1 MGNALSSVNS
11 QLKQELADS
20 TNSFKH
26 LQYQFERLNQTL
38 LEKEKRIKDNE
49 HSVKD
54 LSYKNEELTQKLF
67 RQEHEIEQLNKQLL
81 SKQNNNLTLI
91 QKNLSLGK
99 LNRELF
105 SLFQKTDDEIAD
117 DIIANNSPETHNDD
131 WFYNMLYERKN
142 FSEAIKYFRS
152 NIKPILT

>member
-1 MGNALSSVNS
+1 MGNTLSSANS
-11 QLKQELADS
+11 KLKQDIANS
-20 TNSFKH
+20 SNSFKH
-26 LQYQFERLNQTL
+26 LHDQFDNLQQTL
-38 LEKEKRIKDNE
+38 LKKEKSI
-49 HSVKD
+49 KD
-54 LSYKNEELTQKLF
+54 LSSKNNDLKQKLF

-105 SLFQKTDDEIAD
+105 HLSQKTDDEIAD
-117 DIIANNSPETHNDD
+117 DIIACNSKDTHNDD

-142 FSEAIKYFRS
+142 FIEAIKYFRPK
-152 NIKPILT
+152 IKPILT